1 MVKAPENRYN
11 IPPWNQDQTV
21 KRTSLVSALCHL
33 SLLISEPR
41 FPPHL
46 CHNHSCPAW
55 CRWISCNTRQPPSF
69 SRRTTGTV
77 KMQILLLTLVLG
89 LVCAAQEQPVP
100 QNDVLISIELNTL
113 QMAASNKGKITDG
126 GPFHA
131 YVRQIELNPQNGK
144 IFFRFFVKENGE
156 CVRKVSEGK
165 KTEDDVYKIKYSG
178 ENEFKILYKNEN
190 AMIAEIKNTD
200 AEGMETNLIALFGKE
215 SDISEETVA
224 KFRKITA
231 DMGIPEDNIVNIIS
245 SDDCPEI
252 Y

>member
-1 MVKAPENRYN
+1 
-11 IPPWNQDQTV
+11 
-21 KRTSLVSALCHL
+21 
-33 SLLISEPR
+33 
-41 FPPHL
+41 
-46 CHNHSCPAW
+46 
-55 CRWISCNTRQPPSF
+55 
-69 SRRTTGTV
+69 
-77 KMQILLLTLVLG
+77 MQILLLTYLLG
-89 LVCAAQEQPVP
+89 LVCAQLEQLIEV
-100 QNDVLISIELNTL
+100 DVLISIELNTL

-131 YVRQIELNPQNGK
+131 YVRQIELSPHNGK

-156 CVRKVSEGK
+156 CVQKLPEGTKSE
-165 KTEDDVYKIKYSG
+165 DYVYQFTYAG
-178 ENEFKILYKNEN
+178 ENEFKILYENES

-200 AEGMETNLIALFGKE
+200 AEGVETDMIVLFGKE

-231 DMGIPEDNIVNIIS
+231 DLGIPQENIVNIIS